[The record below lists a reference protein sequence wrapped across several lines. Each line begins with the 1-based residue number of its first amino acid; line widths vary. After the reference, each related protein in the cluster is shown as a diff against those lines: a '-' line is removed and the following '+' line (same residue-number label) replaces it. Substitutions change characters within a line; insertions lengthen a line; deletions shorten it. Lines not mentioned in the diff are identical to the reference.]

1 MCHGKSISPL
11 SNLSWKRRV
20 GVFLVDWFDPEN
32 VTTLFLRDLQN
43 GSIACMEPLFIRVP
57 HHGFGRNRLQQ
68 LAILNSVTM
77 RLGASGTVFLLF
89 ITKKPFVIYLTQR
102 SPSVHPVAVRVYT
115 GLADHNPLSRS
126 PSNFLVLGSVSR
138 WMVKAEQ
145 QKKGLVVF

>member
-1 MCHGKSISPL
+1 
-11 SNLSWKRRV
+11 
-20 GVFLVDWFDPEN
+20 
-32 VTTLFLRDLQN
+32 
-43 GSIACMEPLFIRVP
+43 MEPLFIRVP
-57 HHGFGRNRLQQ
+57 RHGFGRNRLEQ
-68 LAILNSVTM
+68 LEILNSVTM
-77 RLGASGTVFLLF
+77 RLGASWQGVFASLLQ
-89 ITKKPFVIYLTQR
+89 KPFVIYLTQR